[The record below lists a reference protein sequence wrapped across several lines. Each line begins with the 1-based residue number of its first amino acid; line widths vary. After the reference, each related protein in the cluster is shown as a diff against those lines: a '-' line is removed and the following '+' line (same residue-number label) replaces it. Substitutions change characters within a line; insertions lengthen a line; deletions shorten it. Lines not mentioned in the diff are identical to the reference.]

1 MHKENGFLYVHGS
14 ARNPIN
20 EYVFPEDIYNRSAR
34 WIAFFAL
41 VEKYCFQ
48 GHTHVPGVFLENLND
63 ELYQFHAPE
72 EIGNVFKLDQR
83 KALINV
89 GSVGQ
94 PRDCDWRACY
104 VMLEGD
110 TIRFRRVEYD
120 INTTIKKIHDIADL
134 DDFLGDR
141 LRDGS

>member
-1 MHKENGFLYVHGS
+1 MD
-14 ARNPIN
+14 RI
-20 EYVFPEDIYNRSAR
+20 
-34 WIAFFAL
+34 FAL
-41 VEKYCFQ
+41 VDKYCFQ
-48 GHTHVPGVFLENLND
+48 GHTHVPGVFLENLHD

-72 EIGNVFKLDQR
+72 EIGQVFKLDQR

-104 VMLEGD
+104 VIMDGD
-110 TIRFRRVEYD
+110 TIQFRRVEYD
-120 INTTIKKIHDIADL
+120 INATIKKIHDIPDL

-141 LRDGS
+141 LRDGR